1 MDMMTQQL
9 VAVKK
14 QALPDQAAER
24 ELCLHCM
31 LQRFPHAN
39 VVAMLDYFVVD
50 ESARAH
56 LCIVMPLCDSSLS
69 MMAKLGPVQAQSV
82 ATHCQ
87 GLLSA
92 VAHLHRLG
100 IVHGDIS
107 LASCLLDRAGQVPGC
122 GGLVPG
128 CGAGAFRCNLA
139 ASCRDAGREHFVVI
153 GRPRA
158 GMWGGCISL

>member
-1 MDMMTQQL
+1 MDMMTQHL

-39 VVAMLDYFVVD
+39 VVAMLDYFVD
-50 ESARAH
+50 ESA

-69 MMAKLGPVQAQSV
+69 MLVKLGPVQAQSV

-107 LASCLLDRAGQVPGC
+107 LANCLLDRAGQVLGF

-128 CGAGAFRCNLA
+128 CGVDAFRCNLA
-139 ASCRDAGREHFVVI
+139 ASCRDVGREHFVVI
-153 GRPRA
+153 WRPRA
-158 GMWGGCISL
+158 GMWGGSTSL